1 MQSIDL
7 LIEPRWLLT
16 MEAAGAV
23 LENNAIAIDAGR
35 IVAIGPAATLRQRYD
50 ARRHELRAQHVLLP
64 GFVNAH
70 THAAMSLLRG
80 QPVRG
85 PVQRWLR
92 ELIWPL
98 ENRWVSA
105 DFVRT
110 GTRLAIAEQLRAGIT
125 CFADMYLFPE
135 ETAAL
140 ARELKVRIAVGLPIA
155 EGRTTWAQNADD
167 YLEKS
172 AALWDEYRADP
183 WARMYFA
190 PHAPY
195 SVSDATV
202 ARLRRLLDQL
212 DAPLAMHLHET
223 TSEIQD
229 CLAQR
234 GARPVAWLAEQGLL
248 RPGFTAVHMNHADE
262 RDIELLA
269 GAGVCIAA
277 CPQSNLRLGSGSAP
291 LARFSAAGI
300 SLALGTDGPA
310 STGALDMLAEARLAA
325 LLGAG
330 TAGTSAHT
338 GVTAANSDEVLRM
351 ATLGGAQALGLA
363 DDIGSLRVG
372 KAADLCCLRIPDH
385 LAPTRSTL
393 ADTLLVDCARQDV
406 QDAWIAGRAV
416 LTQGVVTAFDETET
430 LERARVWQARLATG
444 LAT

>member
-1 MQSIDL
+1 MQPIDL

-16 MEAAGAV
+16 MEGAGAV
-23 LENNAIAIDAGR
+23 LEDNAVAVDAGR
-35 IVAIGPAATLRQRYD
+35 IVAIGPRSALRQRYD
-50 ARRHELRAQHVLLP
+50 ARRLESRPQHALLP

-125 CFADMYLFPE
+125 CFADMYLYPE
-135 ETAAL
+135 EVAAT
-140 ARELKVRIAVGLPIA
+140 ARELKLRIAVGLPIA
-155 EGRTTWAQNADD
+155 EGRSAWAQNADD

-172 AALWDEYRADP
+172 ATLWDEFRGDP

-195 SVSDATV
+195 SVGDDTI

-212 DAPLAMHLHET
+212 DAPFAMHLHET
-223 TSEIQD
+223 QSEIQD
-229 CLAQR
+229 CLALR
-234 GARPVAWLAEQGLL
+234 GLRPVAWLAEQGLL

-262 RDIELLA
+262 RDIESIA
-269 GAGVCIAA
+269 AAGVCIAA
-277 CPQSNLRLGSGSAP
+277 CPQSNLRLGSGVAP
-291 LARFSAAGI
+291 LGAFAAAGI
-300 SLALGTDGPA
+300 HLALGTDGPA
-310 STGALDMLAEARLAA
+310 STGALDLLAEARLAA
-325 LLGAG
+325 LLGGGAR
-330 TAGTSAHT
+330 T
-338 GVTAANSDEVLRM
+338 GVTPNSDEVLRM
-351 ATLGGAQALGLA
+351 ATLGGAQVLGLA
-363 DDIGSLRVG
+363 EEIGSLRVG
-372 KAADLCCLRIPDH
+372 KAADLCCLRLPAH
-385 LAPTRSTL
+385 LAPARHTL
-393 ADTLLVDCARQDV
+393 ADTLLFDCSRQDI
-406 QDAWIAGRAV
+406 QDVWVAGRAV
-416 LTQGVVTAFDETET
+416 LTQGVVSAFDEQQA

-444 LAT
+444 LAA